1 MYIVI
6 AIQTGNICHIW
17 VNQVSIVELGLSKI
31 SKYRYLH
38 IGINTFSGVHNIMSQ
53 GISSFCSAGGQGS
66 ELNNNLFPP
75 CKVLL
80 MNFCKH

>member
-1 MYIVI
+1 MGQNNTIGKI
-6 AIQTGNICHIW
+6 
-17 VNQVSIVELGLSKI
+17 ELNPL
-31 SKYRYLH
+31 
-38 IGINTFSGVHNIMSQ
+38 SQ

-80 MNFCKH
+80 MTSCKH

>member
-17 VNQVSIVELGLSKI
+17 VIQVSIVELGPSKI

-38 IGINTFSGVHNIMSQ
+38 IGINSFSGVHNI
-53 GISSFCSAGGQGS
+53 IIPL
-66 ELNNNLFPP
+66 E
-75 CKVLL
+75 K
-80 MNFCKH
+80 

>member
-1 MYIVI
+1 MLQEFLLVAFVGHRSRENEY
-6 AIQTGNICHIW
+6 
-17 VNQVSIVELGLSKI
+17 KI
-31 SKYRYLH
+31 NDGYNLL
-38 IGINTFSGVHNIMSQ
+38 MSQ